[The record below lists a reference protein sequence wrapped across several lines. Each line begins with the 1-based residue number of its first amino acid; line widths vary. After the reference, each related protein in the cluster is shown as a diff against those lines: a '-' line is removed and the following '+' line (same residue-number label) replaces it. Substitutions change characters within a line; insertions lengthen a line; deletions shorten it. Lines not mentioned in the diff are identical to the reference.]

1 MPDTPGKE
9 AITQAEARVLEDLR
23 AKRRAR
29 QFDRWLGWAIVAVG
43 FALALSPGA
52 ATAALLVGSAL
63 TLWRLRA
70 DPAMHFRRLP
80 FDIPVLI
87 FAGFGAASILVSPDP
102 AFSFYNYYNLV
113 GVYLLM
119 YFFIG
124 QNLRTGRELKLLI
137 ASLAASALLCVLYGF
152 YQFAFGIDTSAMKW
166 VDGEAFPELRKRV
179 FSTWEN
185 PNIFAGYLDVMMCLV
200 FGVFLRVQARGQ
212 RLVLALALLAFAACL
227 AMTYARGACL
237 AIAAVFLA
245 YGALRDWRVLV
256 ACVLVGGG
264 ILALDPALLE
274 RMTSVFTRLD
284 TSSEMRLAFWESTV
298 AMIADHP
305 FLGIG
310 WGAYWMVYPLY
321 DFYMQGAAGTTI
333 KIVHAHN
340 MYLNYAAEI
349 GIIGALAFFWFF
361 FGTLVTALRTRFLT
375 PEEIEREAQ
384 AGRAP
389 QPTDLSPESGIDE
402 ELRAVH
408 ESIAV
413 RTEAPA
419 WNWEAFRVEVSHW
432 EERRLASGFALG
444 IGLALVSI
452 ALNGLTDDL
461 LFNIPSSM
469 LMWMLAATA
478 ASLSF
483 VSKREQAATR
493 KEQQT

>member
-1 MPDTPGKE
+1 MPEPKE
-9 AITQAEARVLEDLR
+9 MAPRAEERVLADLR
-23 AKRRAR
+23 AQRRTR
-29 QFDRWLGWAIVAVG
+29 QFRRWIGWTIVAVG
-43 FALALSPGA
+43 FLLALAPGA

-70 DPAMHFRRLP
+70 DPTMHFRRLP
-80 FDIPVLI
+80 LDLPVLI

-124 QNLRTGRELKLLI
+124 QNVRTGRECRLL
-137 ASLAASALLCVLYGF
+137 AGALAASALLCVLYGF

-166 VDGEAFPELRKRV
+166 VDGEAFPELRKRI

-185 PNIFAGYLDVMMCLV
+185 PNIFAGYLDVMMCLA
-200 FGVFLRVQARGQ
+200 FGVFLRARARGQ
-212 RLVLALALLAFAACL
+212 RLVLLVSLLALAACL

-237 AIAAVFLA
+237 AIAAVFLL
-245 YGALRDWRVLV
+245 YGALRDWRVLA
-256 ACVLVGGG
+256 ACVLAGGA

-274 RMTSVFTRLD
+274 RLTSVFTRLD

-349 GIIGALAFFWFF
+349 GIVGALAFFWFF
-361 FGTLVTALRTRFLT
+361 FGTMVTALRTRFLT
-375 PEEIEREAQ
+375 PEELAQ
-384 AGRAP
+384 RAQEKRAP
-389 QPTDLSPESGIDE
+389 LPTDLSAESSIDE
-402 ELRAVH
+402 ELRAVS
-408 ESIAV
+408 ESVAASA
-413 RTEAPA
+413 EAPSWGWA
-419 WNWEAFRVEVSHW
+419 DFRAEITHW
-432 EERRLASGFALG
+432 EERRFASGLALG
-444 IGLALVSI
+444 IGLAFLSM

-469 LMWMLAATA
+469 LMWMLAAWA
-478 ASLSF
+478 ACLSL
-483 VSKREQAATR
+483 VSRREQEELEKEGAA
-493 KEQQT
+493 